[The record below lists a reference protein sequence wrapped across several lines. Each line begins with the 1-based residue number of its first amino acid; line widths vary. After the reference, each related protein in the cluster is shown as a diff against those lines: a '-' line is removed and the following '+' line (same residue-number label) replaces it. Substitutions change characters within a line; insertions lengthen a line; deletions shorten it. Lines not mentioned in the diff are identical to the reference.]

1 MQINMWI
8 GIYVE
13 ECLKQRL
20 STVPTAFAT
29 KNSLPTA
36 SSVQS
41 ETQALD
47 KQSYF
52 EPVLY
57 NHHQRSCHWTIIWV
71 ISSPSPQNHRPRTRT
86 WSVKSTPHHKPSHSN
101 LFRVKI

>member
-1 MQINMWI
+1 MGPHMRRCSISEVQSENCVMQINMWI

-57 NHHQRSCHWTIIWV
+57 NHHQRSCHWTII
-71 ISSPSPQNHRPRTRT
+71 
-86 WSVKSTPHHKPSHSN
+86 
-101 LFRVKI
+101 